1 MKLES
6 PLLTKI
12 GGLAGVTFLRSWMS
26 TLDSQWALYDPAVD
40 PASPL
45 CPGQQI
51 YIFWHEYILLPLY
64 VRGHCNLA
72 MLLSQHRDAE
82 ILSRM
87 AYHLGFEFVRGS
99 SRRGGVAA
107 LRQLLRKGRRLHLT
121 ITPDGPRG
129 PRRRLAPGAVY
140 LASRLGLPLVL
151 LGLGYDRPWRM
162 ASWDRF
168 ALPRPYSRVRV
179 VLSPPVHVPPD
190 LDRKGIEQF
199 REKTERLLN
208 RLTLEAES
216 WAASGRRIPGQR
228 PFVPTVIGSGSSGL
242 PSRGKTWD
250 REEAPV
256 RRGVPSSAGHSD
268 AHSTVG

>member
-6 PLLTKI
+6 PLLMKI
-12 GGLAGVTFLRSWMS
+12 GGLAGVAFLRWWTS
-26 TLDSQWALYDPAVD
+26 TLDAQIAFYDPAVD
-40 PASPL
+40 PGSPL
-45 CPGQQI
+45 CRRQQI
-51 YIFWHEYILLPLY
+51 YIFWHEYILLPLA

-87 AYHLGFEFVRGS
+87 AYHLGFEFIRGS

-107 LRQLLRKGRRLHLT
+107 IRQLLRKGRRLHLA

-129 PRRRLAPGAVY
+129 PRRRLAPGAIY
-140 LASRLGLPLVL
+140 LASRLGLPLIL
-151 LGLGYDRPWRM
+151 MGFGYDRPWRT

-168 ALPRPYSRVRV
+168 ALPRPYSRVRAV
-179 VLSPPVHVPPD
+179 ISPQVYVPCD
-190 LDRKGIEQF
+190 LDREGVEQF

-216 WAASGRRIPGQR
+216 WAASGRHLLGQKPLLPAVIPNGKRNQVHPTQECANVHRRI
-228 PFVPTVIGSGSSGL
+228 I
-242 PSRGKTWD
+242 K
-250 REEAPV
+250 A
-256 RRGVPSSAGHSD
+256 
-268 AHSTVG
+268 

>member
-6 PLLTKI
+6 PLWMKI

-26 TLDSQWALYDPAVD
+26 TLDSQIAYYDPAAD
-40 PASPL
+40 PGSPL

-72 MLLSQHRDAE
+72 MLLSRHRDAD

-99 SRRGGVAA
+99 SRRGGVVAI
-107 LRQLLRKGRRLHLT
+107 RQLLRKSGRLHLA

-129 PRRRLAPGAVY
+129 PRRQLAPGAVY
-140 LASRLGLPLVL
+140 LASRLGLPLIVM
-151 LGLGYDRPWRM
+151 GFGYDRPWRM

-168 ALPRPYSRVRV
+168 ALPRPYSRVRAV
-179 VLSPPVHVPPD
+179 ISPKIYVPPD

-199 REKTERLLN
+199 RGKIERLLN
-208 RLTLEAES
+208 GLTEEAES
-216 WAASGRRIPGQR
+216 WAASGRRIPGQK
-228 PFVPTVIGSGSSGL
+228 PLLPKTVPN
-242 PSRGKTWD
+242 GK
-250 REEAPV
+250 RL
-256 RRGVPSSAGHSD
+256 
-268 AHSTVG
+268 